1 MALEPISS
9 ALGSPFPL
17 STGFTRLHLSAVP
30 LARRSSGS
38 PFEKVAWQG
47 LPGASNVPFYRA
59 HMGSDTPF
67 DRADGSEARA
77 ELPPE
82 GCLSE
87 LSDLC
92 PARALGSD
100 SYNSHR

>member
-9 ALGSPFPL
+9 GPGSPLPP
-17 STGFTRLHLSAVP
+17 STGFTRLHLSAVS
-30 LARRSSGS
+30 LARPPSGS
-38 PFEKVAWQG
+38 PFERVAWQG
-47 LPGASNVPFYRA
+47 LPGASNVPFYRVY
-59 HMGSDTPF
+59 MGSDTPF

-87 LSDLC
+87 L
-92 PARALGSD
+92 
-100 SYNSHR
+100 

>member
-1 MALEPISS
+1 MTCESILLSDKGKSHNMALESISS

-17 STGFTRLHLSAVP
+17 PTSFTCLHLSAVP
-30 LARRSSGS
+30 LARRSSDS
-38 PFEKVAWQG
+38 PVERVAWQG
-47 LPGASNVPFYRA
+47 LPGASSVPFYRA

-87 LSDLC
+87 L
-92 PARALGSD
+92 
-100 SYNSHR
+100 